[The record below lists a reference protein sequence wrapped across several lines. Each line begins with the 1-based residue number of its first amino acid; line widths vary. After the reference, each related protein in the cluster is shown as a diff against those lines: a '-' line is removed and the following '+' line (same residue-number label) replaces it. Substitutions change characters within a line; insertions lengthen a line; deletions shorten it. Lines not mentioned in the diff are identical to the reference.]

1 MGRVV
6 APIPV
11 TRPTVQPENQ
21 PVPVSFAPISKR
33 KKWQEK
39 SDHLVRREIPTKT
52 EEDEDEKGTSQ
63 EWEKEGEAELIKETE
78 TICPLKLSE
87 I

>member
-52 EEDEDEKGTSQ
+52 EEDEDEKGPPQVGRRGRTHKGDRNCLSPN
-63 EWEKEGEAELIKETE
+63 TE
-78 TICPLKLSE
+78 
-87 I
+87 